1 MNPPL
6 RIAIVHYHLRPGGVT
21 TVIASAVNALR
32 EKNVRVAVLTGGP
45 APEPR
50 LLPEQVAVEGLNYST
65 AGKGSISAADI
76 VARLRS
82 TARQAL
88 GGPPDLWHFHNHAI
102 GKSCA
107 LTAAVHLLAAAGEK
121 LLLQIHDFA
130 EDGRPANYRLLLDEL
145 GQGDPARLAAIMY
158 PQGDHVHYAS
168 LNARDRSFLCHAGMP
183 VDRVHLLPNAV
194 GLNPVPPPGSA
205 NHGDGPRLFL
215 YPTRAIRRKNL
226 GEFLLWSALAEPRD
240 RFASTLSPTSPADRA
255 VYDRWVEFAAREKL
269 PVDFGIGQK
278 RDIPMIELLASAH
291 AVVSTSVAEGFGLA
305 FLEPWLAHR
314 PLLGR
319 NIPDITAGF
328 GDEGLDLSHL
338 YTRLLVPIETVGRDT
353 LTACITSAMRGLF
366 TSYHREIKPG
376 DIEEAMNAAT
386 EGDAVDFGRLD
397 EALQQVVIQK
407 IRKDSSLRA
416 ALRPNAL
423 RMDGHEPALV
433 QHNESV
439 IRKAYNIGQYG
450 VRLQRIYDTIQ
461 SSTPSPPEAISG
473 EKLLDAFLAPERFFL
488 LRT

>member
-1 MNPPL
+1 MSQPQ

-21 TVIASAVNALR
+21 SVIGTAVNALR
-32 EKNVRVAVLTGGP
+32 NKNVQVAVLTGGP

-50 LLPEQVAVEGLNYST
+50 VLPEQVAIEGLNYST
-65 AGKGSISAADI
+65 AEKGSISAADI
-76 VARLRS
+76 VTRLRS
-82 TARQAL
+82 TARKAL
-88 GGPPDLWHFHNHAI
+88 GGAPDLWHFHNHSI

-107 LTAAVHLLAAAGEK
+107 LTGAVHLLAAAGEK
-121 LLLQIHDFA
+121 LLLQLHDFA
-130 EDGRPANYRLLLDEL
+130 EDGRPANYHLLLDEL
-145 GQGDPARLAAIMY
+145 GQGDPARLAALMY
-158 PQGDHVHYAS
+158 PQGTHVHYAS
-168 LNARDRSFLCHAGMP
+168 LNARDRGFLCHAGIP
-183 VDRVHLLPNAV
+183 ADRVHLLPNAI
-194 GLNPVPPPGSA
+194 GLNHVPQPEA
-205 NHGDGPRLFL
+205 NHGTGPRLFL

-240 RFASTLSPTSPADRA
+240 RFASTLFPTSPADRV
-255 VYDRWVEFAAREKL
+255 VYDRWVEFATQEKL

-319 NIPDITAGF
+319 DIPDITAGF
-328 GDEGLDLSHL
+328 LDEGLDLSLL

-353 LTACITSAMRGLF
+353 LTTRITAAMRELF
-366 TSYHREIKPG
+366 TSYHRDLKPG
-376 DIEEAMNAAT
+376 DVEAAMNAAT

-397 EALQQVVIQK
+397 EALQQVVIQR
-407 IRKDSSLRA
+407 IRKDTSLRA
-416 ALRPNAL
+416 ALQPNAL
-423 RMDGHEPALV
+423 RVDGREPTLL
-433 QHNESV
+433 QHNEAV
-439 IRKAYNIGQYG
+439 VRKAYNIEQYG
-450 VRLQRIYDTIQ
+450 TRLQRIYDAIQ
-461 SSTPSPPEAISG
+461 SSTPSPLDSISG